1 MRDGTAPTS
10 VSPLLVLAA
19 FASDRRVVLATLAIL
34 IIAHGVLLVIG
45 QAP

>member
-1 MRDGTAPTS
+1 
-10 VSPLLVLAA
+10 LLILAA
-19 FASDRRVVLATLAIL
+19 FASDRCVVLATLAIL